1 MSLLWVYVVLFAL
14 AVGES
19 SAFLGL
25 AVPGEAAV
33 LAAGETAID
42 AVESASVFTAALV
55 ATVGILV
62 YLVHRQRTAAVVGE
76 IVAAVDE
83 R

>member
-62 YLVHRQRTAAVVGE
+62 YLVHRQRTAAVAGE